1 MNKVMVTIKLFS
13 YWHAGTGLGR
23 GGDIDA
29 IVARDS
35 RGWPYLPGKTVKG
48 LFREAVRLAEQCGPL
63 LAGTTVLLFGR
74 RSDGQNPNGTSKG
87 ALLFSDAFLALDAS
101 SRKTLVGET
110 SLKADLFDGVSST
123 ALKDGVAMTETLRTI
138 EVTVPVVLETVI
150 EGPLSGPA
158 SDWKKVL
165 TTAAPLIRQLGS
177 HRHRGLGRCKVEV
190 HQS

>member
-29 IVARDS
+29 IVARDA

-48 LFREAVRLAEQCGPL
+48 LFREGVRLAEQCGRLP
-63 LAGTTVLLFGR
+63 AGTTDLLFGR

-87 ALLFSDAFLALDAS
+87 ALLFSDAFLALEAS
-101 SRKTLVGET
+101 SRKTLLDET
-110 SLKADLFDGVSST
+110 HLTADLFDAVSST
-123 ALKDGVAMTETLRTI
+123 ALEEGMAITKTLRTI
-138 EVTVPVVLETVI
+138 EVTVPV
-150 EGPLSGPA
+150 EGPEAGSASG
-158 SDWKKVL
+158 WIEVL
-165 TTAAPLIRQLGS
+165 KTAAPLIRQLGS

-190 HQS
+190 PL